1 MTPKDYE
8 RIAKVID
15 HIGHVG
21 AFHLPRP
28 VYPSD
33 IAKALADEFAA
44 RSAKFDRKQFYKD
57 AHIE

>member
-28 VYPSD
+28 IWPKD
-33 IAKALADEFAA
+33 FAKALADEFAA
-44 RSAKFDRKQFYKD
+44 RSTKFDRHKFYHD